1 MAVNGSGRGNVT
13 STHGK
18 GTHTIWKA
26 LVAMLVSVAAMLA
39 FGGPAT
45 AASVA
50 NGDFETGDL
59 SGFTVANQAGGNGN
73 WFSYSGTTSPQTRAQ
88 IAAPPQGNFA
98 ATTDQNGRGSHILYQ
113 DIALEENAEHTL
125 SFTLYYRNSA
135 RSFSTPDTLDYN
147 VRPNQQYRVDILK
160 PSADPFSVDPADV
173 LDSVY
178 RTEVGDPNTL
188 EPTPMTFDL
197 SPYAGQTVRL
207 RFAEVDNQSNFRASV
222 DDIQV
227 TTTLQPSLSISD
239 ETVTEG
245 DTGTTDAPFTVSLSE
260 ASARTVTVDFATA
273 DDTATAPSDYQQT
286 NGTLTF
292 EPGQTSKEVTVP
304 VNGDTTDE
312 PDETFFVNLSS
323 PTNATISDAQ
333 GVGTIEDE
341 DEATPPPPPNPNPD
355 PDPDPQP
362 DPKPACNDGRDND
375 GDGKVDLRDPG
386 CSSRTDNSENN
397 PKPKNPNA
405 CTIKGTPGNDI
416 LRGTNKRDVICGFG
430 GNDVIKGLGGND
442 LIKGGPGNDVLY
454 GNNGNDRLLGQGG
467 NDVLLGGS
475 GRDVLLGGSGRNV
488 LIGGPGKDVERGGI
502 SPEKAGAQAKKQA
515 NDLVNSVFRQVGL
528 R

>member
-1 MAVNGSGRGNVT
+1 MAVNVSGRGNVT
-13 STHGK
+13 SKHGK
-18 GTHTIWKA
+18 GAHTIWKA

-39 FGGPAT
+39 LGGPAT

-59 SGFTVANQAGGNGN
+59 SGFTAANQQGSSGS
-73 WFSYSGTTSPQTRAQ
+73 WFSYSGTTAPDSGRPIT
-88 IAAPPQGNFA
+88 APPQGTFA
-98 ATTDQNGRGSHILYQ
+98 ATTDQNNPGSHVLYQ
-113 DIALEENAEHTL
+113 DVALEENAEHEL
-125 SFTLYYRNSA
+125 SFTLYYRNEA
-135 RSFSTPDTLDYN
+135 AGFSTPDTLDYN
-147 VRPNQQYRVDILK
+147 VRPNQQYRVDIMK

-188 EPTPMTFDL
+188 EPTRITSDL

-207 RFAEVDNQSNFRASV
+207 RFAAVETEFFLRASV

-227 TTTLQPSLSISD
+227 TTTLQPSLSIDD

-245 DTGTTDAPFTVSLSE
+245 DTGPTDVPFTVSLSA
-260 ASARTVTVDFATA
+260 ASSRTVTVDFATA
-273 DDTATAPSDYQQT
+273 DDTATTPSDYQQT

-323 PTNATISDAQ
+323 PTNASISDVQ
-333 GVGTIEDE
+333 GVGTIEDD
-341 DEATPPPPPNPNPD
+341 DEATPPPPNPNPD

-375 GDGKVDLRDPG
+375 GDGKLDLRDPG
-386 CSSRTDNSENN
+386 CSSKTDNSENN

-405 CTIKGTPGNDI
+405 CTIKGTPGNDV
-416 LRGTNKRDVICGFG
+416 LRGTNKRDVICSFG

-442 LIKGGPGNDVLY
+442 LIKAGGGNDVLY

-475 GRDVLLGGSGRNV
+475 GRDVLLGGPGKNV
-488 LIGGPGKDVERGGI
+488 LIGGSGKDVERGGI
-502 SPEKAGAQAKKQA
+502 SPEKAGEQEKKQA
-515 NDLVNSVFRQVGL
+515 NTLVNSVFRQVGL